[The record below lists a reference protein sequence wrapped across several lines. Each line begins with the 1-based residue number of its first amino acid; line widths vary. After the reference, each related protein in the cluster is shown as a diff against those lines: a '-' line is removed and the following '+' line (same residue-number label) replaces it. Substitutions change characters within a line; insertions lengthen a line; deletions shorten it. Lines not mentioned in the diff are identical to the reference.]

1 MKRKAHLF
9 GIRHHGPGSAA
20 LLKGALDALDPA
32 CVLIEGST
40 EGDALIQHAALPG
53 MKPPL
58 AMLFYAADE
67 AANAVFAPFAEFSPE
82 WVAMQWAL
90 AHGRSVRFIDWPAAV
105 SLALTKAAREER
117 LAALERKAAEL
128 TENSDGEDPE
138 EGASEAP
145 TIRLDPLDLLAE
157 AAGYGDGESFWNG
170 LIEQHGSGQSP
181 LEIFAAI
188 EAAMTEARQHQADAG
203 GMSDAEW
210 LREKRREAFMR
221 GHIRD
226 ALKQH
231 DGEVA
236 VVIGAWHVGG
246 LRTETTVAE
255 DRAIVKDLPRV
266 KVEAT
271 WAPWSDGRLSYASGY
286 GAGVISPGWYRHLW
300 SLYSS
305 DRHDGPEAFAAVW
318 QARTAAL
325 LRQEGFDASTAS
337 AIEAARLALGLASMR
352 GLSVPG
358 LAEMRDAS
366 LSSLCHGDD
375 IPLAMI
381 ERRLYIGSRIGEID
395 EAVPQMP
402 LAKDFELWCRRTRLK
417 PEETASEIKLDLRS
431 EAGLLKSTFLHRL
444 NLIGVHWGRLIDAE
458 AGRGTYREIWSLAW
472 SPDMSVGLAEA
483 FVWGLTIEQAA
494 AAATIDRGRNANGIA
509 ALSELVRG
517 VLVADLPE
525 AASACIDLLQAAA
538 VQNNDIT
545 DLMNAVAPLVRIV
558 RYGTARKLPEPELR
572 ALITALSVEVNA
584 GVRIGSRQLDDDAAS
599 QRIIAMRA
607 YDEALGLFGDPALLA
622 EWRRQLALLVDDE
635 QAAAPVVGFSL
646 RRLHD
651 LSLWDEPRLS
661 AAFSRQIVGE
671 SPTRAGAFIE
681 AFISGSAEV
690 LIQDQTLL
698 FLIDEWLCGL
708 DEEVFVESLPLF
720 RRALTG
726 FDAVGRKRIME
737 RIAGGRKERSAA
749 PDVIEDNPAFE
760 RALPLLKTILGMD
773 AHDF

>member
-1 MKRKAHLF
+1 MAAKHRAHLF

-20 LLKGALDALDPA
+20 LVKGALDDLDPA
-32 CVLIEGST
+32 CVLIEGSP
-40 EGDALIQHAALPG
+40 EGDALIQYAGLKG

-90 AHGRSVRFIDWPAAV
+90 ARGRTVRFIDWPAAV
-105 SLALTKAAREER
+105 SLALTKAAKEEAR
-117 LAALERKAAEL
+117 AALEKEVS
-128 TENSDGEDPE
+128 EGEGIE
-138 EGASEAP
+138 EAP
-145 TIRLDPLDLLAE
+145 EDVISEGPAIRLDPLDLLAE
-157 AAGYGDGESFWNG
+157 VAGYSDGETFWNG
-170 LIEQHGSGQSP
+170 LIEQHGGGQSP

-188 EAAMTEARQHQADAG
+188 EAAMTEMRQHQSAAG
-203 GMSDAEW
+203 GMTEKEW

-231 DGEVA
+231 EGEVA
-236 VVIGAWHVGG
+236 AVVGAWHIGG
-246 LRTETTVAE
+246 LREQTTLAE
-255 DRAIVKDLPRV
+255 DRAIIKDLPNI

-300 SLYSS
+300 SLYSN
-305 DRHDGPEAFAAVW
+305 DRHEGPEAFAAIW

-366 LSSLCHGDD
+366 LSSLCSGDD
-375 IPLAMI
+375 MQFAMI
-381 ERRLYIGSRIGEID
+381 EQKLYVGSRIGEID

-402 LAKDFELWCRRTRLK
+402 LVKDFEAWCKKTRLK
-417 PEETASEIKLDLRS
+417 PDEARSDVKLDLRS

-444 NLIGVHWGRLIDAE
+444 NLIGIQWGRLIDAE
-458 AGRGTYREIWSLAW
+458 AGRGTYREIWTLAW

-483 FVWGLTIEQAA
+483 LVWGLTIEQAA
-494 AAATIDRGRNANGIA
+494 AAATVDLGRKADGIA
-509 ALSELVRG
+509 PLSELVRG
-517 VLVADLPE
+517 ALVAGLHE

-584 GVRIGSRQLDDDAAS
+584 GVRIGSRQLDDDATAKRMS
-599 QRIIAMRA
+599 AMRA
-607 YDEALGLFGDPALLA
+607 YDEALGLFGDAALLE

-635 QAAAPVVGFSL
+635 QAVAPVVGFSL

-651 LSLWDEPRLS
+651 LGIWNEQQV
-661 AAFSRQIVGE
+661 AVAFSRQIVGE
-671 SPTRAGAFIE
+671 TPARAGSFIE
-681 AFISGSAEV
+681 AFIAGSAEV
-690 LIQDQTLL
+690 LIQDQALL
-698 FLIDEWLCGL
+698 FLIDEWLCEL
-708 DEEVFVESLPLF
+708 HEELFIESLPLL

-726 FDAVGRKRIME
+726 FDATGRKRIME
-737 RIAGGRKERSAA
+737 RIASGRREAPAA
-749 PDVIEDNPAFE
+749 QADTVDNPAFE
-760 RALPLLKTILGMD
+760 RALPLLKQILGMS
-773 AHDF
+773 A